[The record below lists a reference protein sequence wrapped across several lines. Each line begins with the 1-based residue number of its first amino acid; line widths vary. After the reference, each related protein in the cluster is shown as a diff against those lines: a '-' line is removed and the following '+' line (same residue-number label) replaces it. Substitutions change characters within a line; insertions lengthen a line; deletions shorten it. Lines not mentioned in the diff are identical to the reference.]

1 MECHLLTSHIFIYF
15 GIGLFAGFMSGMF
28 GIGGGS
34 VRIPLLN
41 FAGLPL
47 LTAFAIN
54 LWTIPFA
61 SSVAS
66 FEQKSNI
73 DMRIALRMVVGGT
86 LGSVAG
92 ALLAGL
98 IRPLPLAIVF
108 VTASVLTVVGIHLH
122 RFAPRVSER
131 MNPSCRAIVVGSFL
145 LNLITGMRGGSG
157 GSLFPPFLRAL
168 KLDVHRAIATSLFVT
183 VFTST
188 AAAIIYWRRGDVLW
202 LAALVVIIGS
212 MIGAKIGSKASL
224 KTKPLWLDMGLSVFV
239 ISLASLTIY
248 KAV

>member
-28 GIGGGS
+28 GIGGGA
-34 VRIPLLN
+34 VRVPLLN

-61 SSVAS
+61 SAVAS
-66 FEQKSNI
+66 VEQKSNI

-98 IRPLPLAIVF
+98 IPPLALAIIFVIV
-108 VTASVLTVVGIHLH
+108 SVLTVVGIHLR
-122 RFAPRVSER
+122 RFAPRVSEKI
-131 MNPSCRAIVVGSFL
+131 NLSWQGIVVGSFL

-183 VFTST
+183 VFTAT
-188 AAAIIYWRRGDVLW
+188 GAAIIYWRRGDVLW

-224 KTKPLWLDMGLSVFV
+224 KTKPLRLDMGLSVFV
-239 ISLASLTIY
+239 LSLASLTIY
-248 KAV
+248 KAL

>member
-1 MECHLLTSHIFIYF
+1 MTHILIYLC
-15 GIGLFAGFMSGMF
+15 IGLFAGFMSGMF

-61 SSVAS
+61 SAVGSI
-66 FEQKSNI
+66 EQKHHI

-86 LGSVAG
+86 CGSVAG
-92 ALLAGL
+92 ALIAGL
-98 IRPLPLAIVF
+98 IGPLSLAIIF
-108 VTASVLTVVGIHLH
+108 VVASVLAVAGIHLH
-122 RFAPRVSER
+122 RFAPRISET
-131 MNPSCRAIVVGSFL
+131 MIPNAPTIILGALL

-168 KLDVHRAIATSLFVT
+168 KLDVHRAIATSLFAT
-183 VFTST
+183 IFTAS
-188 AAAIIYWRRGDVLW
+188 AAATIYWRRGEILW
-202 LAALVVIIGS
+202 SPALVVVLGS
-212 MIGAKIGSKASL
+212 MIGAKMGGKASL
-224 KTKPLWLDMGLSVFV
+224 RAKPTWLEAGLSAVV
-239 ISLASLTIY
+239 VCLALLTVY
-248 KAV
+248 KAL